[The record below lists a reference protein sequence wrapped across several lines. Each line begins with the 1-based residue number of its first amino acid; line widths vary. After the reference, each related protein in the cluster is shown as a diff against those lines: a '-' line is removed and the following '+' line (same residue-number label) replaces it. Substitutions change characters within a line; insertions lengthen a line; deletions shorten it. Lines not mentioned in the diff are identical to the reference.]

1 MPWNITQVWNALC
14 GDWLIVGRKGSAGEV
29 TRISGKFWPSDV
41 TYYVLGNK
49 EIDIDFLFYLDSL
62 NEKVQAL
69 QKLQEDQL
77 QELEGLKQ
85 SVLHQAFQGE
95 L

>member
-1 MPWNITQVWNALC
+1 M
-14 GDWLIVGRKGSAGEV
+14 
-29 TRISGKFWPSDV
+29 